1 MHLNFSK
8 WFNPP
13 FPLVAGIKA
22 LICYKMTAKFLIKES
37 SEGLNKQQKHL
48 MLKENKYR
56 EKNCAT
62 EHSHQ
67 PRAAIEKT
75 PTVFHMKY
83 TGEQSTQ

>member
-22 LICYKMTAKFLIKES
+22 FICYKMTAKFLIKES

-48 MLKENKYR
+48 MLKGK
-56 EKNCAT
+56 
-62 EHSHQ
+62 
-67 PRAAIEKT
+67 
-75 PTVFHMKY
+75 
-83 TGEQSTQ
+83 